1 MPWLVRCSQ
10 HLKSRQPVGAPNV
23 SLRTQGENRLN
34 LTVPVRASLEHV
46 LGDLGAAD
54 VDVVAGVLD
63 LAHALP
69 QHLHLPLQLEALAE
83 VVAGEH
89 DEPAVDLVL
98 WQSFF
103 QRIFSELAPLALL

>member
-1 MPWLVRCSQ
+1 MI
-10 HLKSRQPVGAPNV
+10 KSSELDHA
-23 SLRTQGENRLN
+23 
-34 LTVPVRASLEHV
+34 RASLEHV
-46 LGDLGAAD
+46 FGDLCAAD

-98 WQSFF
+98 SEAVIYFF
-103 QRIFSELAPLALL
+103 SGLLSELAPRALKTIRVPP

>member
-1 MPWLVRCSQ
+1 MSKLDR
-10 HLKSRQPVGAPNV
+10 G
-23 SLRTQGENRLN
+23 G
-34 LTVPVRASLEHV
+34 ASLEHV
-46 LGDLGAAD
+46 FGDLCAAD

-98 WQSFF
+98 CFF
-103 QRIFSELAPLALL
+103 SGYSVNSHLALLKQYCHSKLNLSTCSKVEQRFQGLNV